1 MAANGGRKFQ
11 PAKPGR
17 GLLAVIVLL
26 LVLAAVG
33 TLVFFVF
40 FKTKTVATITVQRG
54 TVVRAFYATGVVR
67 PDVEY
72 NLKSRAQ
79 GTLLDMTKREGAR
92 VTKGELLARVDD
104 RQLKYEVERLQAELK
119 EAQAQAGDNAPQ
131 RLELLARI
139 NEAREQQVIADRTLS
154 RILSN
159 FEKGV
164 ASQTDVDNARRSAV
178 QWSNAKVALES
189 QLGTWA
195 IESKK
200 RVDVAEA
207 NLRKAQANLADSEVR
222 SPVDGVILERFV
234 ENNEVV
240 GINQRLL
247 LVAAPDD
254 KLMKASVDEEDIT
267 RTTVGQKVL
276 MQLYAFQDRDD
287 VKSPVVFDGKVVEI
301 LPSANPTN
309 KTYEVK
315 VAFNERPDRLK
326 VGMTGELNFI
336 ESESERKAA
345 LIVPTSAVLNRKAYR
360 PVGAGRFEPVDVV
373 VGIRTLDKLEIT
385 NGLKEGDIIALDA
398 KQVAPV
404 QLPKTPPPV
413 VPTRTGDDVAG
424 K

>member
-79 GTLLDMTKREGAR
+79 GTLLDMAKREGAR

-164 ASQTDVDNARRSAV
+164 ASQTDVDNSRRSAV

-189 QLGTWA
+189 QLGTWV

-222 SPVDGVILERFV
+222 SPVDGIILERFV

-247 LVAAPDD
+247 LVAAPED

-287 VKSPVVFDGKVVEI
+287 VKSPVVFEGKVVEI
-301 LPSANPTN
+301 LPSANLTN

-315 VAFNERPDRLK
+315 VAFNERPERLK

-373 VGIRTLDKLEIT
+373 VGIRTLDKLEIKD
-385 NGLKEGDIIALDA
+385 GLKEGDTIALDA